1 MAPTLPVGQMRD
13 YIDLLKELKEYQ
25 EVHSVVLTTE
35 PADLADPENP
45 VYGQYMAAQMGI
57 VKFRDR
63 VNDLQGNYRICPF
76 EWSYVA
82 NEIRKIMDDLFIRRQ
97 QYADRMKEKEKDL
110 EEKRG
115 TKRKLE

>member
-1 MAPTLPVGQMRD
+1 MAPTLPVGQMQE

-25 EVHSVVLTTE
+25 ETHSLVLTTE
-35 PADLADPENP
+35 PVDLVNPEAP
-45 VYGQYMAAQMGI
+45 VYNQYMAAQMGI
-57 VKFRDR
+57 IKFRDR
-63 VNDLQGNYRICPF
+63 VNDLHGNYRICPF

-82 NEIRKIMDDLFIRRQ
+82 GEIRKIMDDLFIRRQ
-97 QYADRMKEKEKDL
+97 QYADRMKEKEKES